1 MDGDVSSDEF
11 STLFCAP
18 YIAIYIRLAQLM
30 DHQIAAHLRVDGP
43 QRIEIIRWLS
53 QLCRVYRLSIDTLST
68 AVYVLDRYAS
78 VHRPAIGRLQL
89 LAGCCLLIAAKYEE
103 RYSPAVSEL
112 VFLCDGLYSREDFI
126 ATESD
131 VLAAIQFR
139 VTRIGGRFVGR
150 LKIFGCDVSP
160 DFCEAIDFVARA
172 ALLSPVLSFANP
184 ERVAGAII
192 DVVVNTAETAD
203 DFAEKEIKGELL
215 DVLDESSQV
224 FD

>member
-1 MDGDVSSDEF
+1 MDADVSSDE
-11 STLFCAP
+11 LAGLLCAP

-30 DHQIAAHLRVDGP
+30 DHQLAAHLQVDRE
-43 QRIEIIRWLS
+43 QRIEIICWLS
-53 QLCRVYRLSIDTLST
+53 QLCRVYRLSIDTLTT

-78 VHRPAIGRLQL
+78 VHRPPIGRLQL
-89 LAGCCLLIAAKYEE
+89 VSASCLLIAAKYEE

-112 VFLCDGLYSREDFI
+112 VFLCDGLYSRGDFI

-131 VLAAIQFR
+131 VLAAIQSR
-139 VTRIGGRFVGR
+139 VARTGGRFIAR
-150 LKIFGCDVSP
+150 LKVFGCDVSP

-172 ALLSPVLSFANP
+172 ALLSPVLTFANAD
-184 ERVAGAII
+184 RVADAII

-203 DFAEKEIKGELL
+203 DFAEKEIKVELL
-215 DVLDESSQV
+215 DVLDESTNV